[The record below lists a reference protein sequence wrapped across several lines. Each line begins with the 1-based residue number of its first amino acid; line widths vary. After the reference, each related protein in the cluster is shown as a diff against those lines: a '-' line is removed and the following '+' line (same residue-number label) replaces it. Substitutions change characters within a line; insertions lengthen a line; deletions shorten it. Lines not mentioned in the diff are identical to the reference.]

1 MIIIKDT
8 VVAISYSMS
17 DEQGSPLENN
27 DGYAPIV
34 YLHGAGNIISEL
46 ESGLKGLKAGD
57 TKEIV
62 VTNTVTNLV
71 HAGSESSPSP
81 EGSIKVESLWFN
93 VKIIAVREATPAEIA
108 AGFPLPES
116 SCGCK
121 PGCC

>member
-1 MIIIKDT
+1 MFIIKNT
-8 VVAISYSMS
+8 VVAITYSMS
-17 DEQGSPLENN
+17 DEQGSLLESN

-34 YLHGAGNIISEL
+34 YLQGAGNIVSEL
-46 ESGLKGLKAGD
+46 EAGLKGLKAGD

-62 VTNTVTNLV
+62 VANTMTNL
-71 HAGSESSPSP
+71 HAGSDSSPFW
-81 EGSIKVESLWFN
+81 EGSTNTESLFN
-93 VKIIAVREATPAEIA
+93 VKIISVREATPSEIA